1 MAEWS
6 FYNEDNISAV
16 DARFEAQ
23 KIAFAPFIFHAAR
36 AMINLG
42 LLAAIL
48 EGGAGGASIEE
59 ISEKCGISEY
69 GCKVLVEAGLGI
81 GAIKLTEG
89 GRLTLGK
96 IGLFLCDDE
105 LTKVNINFVNDVCYA
120 GAAKLEESIK
130 SGRPEGLNVFGNEWR
145 TIYEALSTLPQQ
157 AKKSWLA
164 FDHNYS
170 DHIFPEAMEI
180 VFRSKPR
187 VIFDIGGNTARF
199 ALACAEYDENARV
212 KIYDLPGQCKMAE
225 ENIRARGLQE
235 RITTEAI
242 DVLDAAP
249 LAKGAD
255 AIWMSQFLDC
265 FSIEG
270 ISRIAAKVREACG
283 DETRVFVL
291 EPLIDRQQYRASSFC
306 LQQTSLYFT
315 TMANG
320 SSKMYNFSEIV
331 PAIEKGGLR
340 LKEAYGNLGIFSY
353 TLLEFG
359 RA

>member
-1 MAEWS
+1 MGEWA
-6 FYNEDNISAV
+6 FYKEDKISAI

-23 KIAFAPFIFHAAR
+23 KIAFAPFVFQAAR

-48 EGGAGGASIEE
+48 EGGERGLSIEE
-59 ISEKCGISEY
+59 ASAKCGISEY
-69 GCKVLVEAGLGI
+69 GCKVLVEAGLSF
-81 GAIKLTEG
+81 GAIKLNES

-96 IGLFLCDDE
+96 IGSFLCDDE
-105 LTKVNINFVNDVCYA
+105 LSQVNINFMNDVCYA
-120 GAAKLEESIK
+120 GAQKLEESIK
-130 SGRPEGLNVFGNEWR
+130 SGKPEGLGVFGSEWR
-145 TIYEALSTLPQQ
+145 TIYEALSNLPEN
-157 AKKSWLA
+157 AKNSWLA

-199 ALACAEYDENARV
+199 ALACAEYDDSVRV
-212 KIYDLPGQCKMAE
+212 RIYDLPGQCKMAE
-225 ENIRARGLQE
+225 ENIHARGLQD

-242 DVLDAAP
+242 DVLSTAP
-249 LAKGAD
+249 IAKGAD

-265 FSIEG
+265 FSIEE
-270 ISRIAAKVREACG
+270 ISLIAAKVRAACSDG
-283 DETRVFVL
+283 TRVFVL
-291 EPLIDRQQYRASSFC
+291 EPLIDRQKYRASSFC

-315 TMANG
+315 AMANG
-320 SSKMYNFSEIV
+320 CSKMYNFSEIV
-331 PAIEKGGLR
+331 PAIEKGGLC
-340 LKEAYGNLGIFSY
+340 LKEVYENLGIFSY